1 MLRSEWYVCKY
12 VKMSEKSYAQIL
24 FPASFASQRVPNSDT
39 FASIKQITKK
49 SIWQTRLLINCIWQ
63 TPNLSIA
70 GSTNILGL
78 PFAV

>member
-39 FASIKQITKK
+39 FASIKQITQKK
-49 SIWQTRLLINCIWQ
+49 HLTN
-63 TPNLSIA
+63 
-70 GSTNILGL
+70 STVICNYW
-78 PFAV
+78 